1 MTSTLTS
8 VFGGMLRKQGYIVKE
23 YGCFE
28 IVEFENFVLEGM
40 IQFDKERKV
49 HRVRWKCKEGYA
61 IFDVPIAPGYS
72 SAQFKAVA
80 DLFNFLQRRLIWKN
94 QR

>member
-1 MTSTLTS
+1 M
-8 VFGGMLRKQGYIVKE
+8 FAGMFRKQGYDAVE
-23 YGCFE
+23 FECFD
-28 IVEFENFVLEGM
+28 IVEFSNFALEGM
-40 IQFDKERKV
+40 IQFDKVRRV

-72 SAQFKAVA
+72 SAQFKTVA

-94 QR
+94 QH